1 MTGYY
6 ILALLYFYYAVVVLL
21 ALAGFWIKNKYR
33 ENERIAQ
40 IENGTISQEPML
52 IKAKY

>member
-6 ILALLYFYYAVVVLL
+6 ILAWLYFYYAVVVLL
-21 ALAGFWIKNKYR
+21 ALVGFWIQNKYR
-33 ENERIAQ
+33 ENERVAQ
-40 IENGTISQEPML
+40 IENGTISRKPML